1 MLHLLMLMLLLQ
13 VLWFLAAVDNGLNT
27 SGRSSAALIATV
39 TYFDLTPTIDVDA
52 VDAVDTHSV
61 VSALADCCC

>member
-13 VLWFLAAVDNGLNT
+13 VLWFLAAVFNT
-27 SGRSSAALIATV
+27 SGRSAAALIATV
-39 TYFDLTPTIDVDA
+39 TCFDLTPTVDADA
-52 VDAVDTHSV
+52 VDTVDTHSV